1 MSSKSVSRFEELDAG
16 RALGDLSLE
25 EVEEWEALAQEGAM
39 DQTIDFDLLATELE
53 LNHTEDCAL
62 SSSLATRLE
71 DTIPVFLASIKSSQ
85 TATGQIISIIP
96 WLGWA
101 AAACLIVFFNLPTGD
116 DTQNISAELAQA
128 KAELS
133 DKEKTITELE
143 SAKQELSELNEKLSG
158 ELASESGKIDALNTQ
173 IAKLTE
179 KLPLLQKFE
188 SLIQDESDTQRLK
201 FASASDPYKGLTG
214 EVIWNDEKQE
224 GYMSLENLAVN
235 DPTKN
240 QYQLWI
246 VDPERDELPVD
257 GGVFDITDKDGK
269 QIIPIRNALAI
280 NKPVAF
286 VITLEQPG
294 GVVKSKQ
301 EVVVALAKS

>member
-1 MSSKSVSRFEELDAG
+1 MSSNSISRFEELDAG

-25 EVEEWEALAQEGAM
+25 EVEEWETLSQEGAM

-71 DTIPVFLASIKSSQ
+71 DTIPVFSGTVKANQSS
-85 TATGQIISIIP
+85 TGQIISIIP

-101 AAACLIVFFNLPTGD
+101 AAACLVVFFNLPTGD
-116 DTQNISAELAQA
+116 GIQNISAELTQA
-128 KAELS
+128 KTELS
-133 DKEKTITELE
+133 NKEKTIMELE
-143 SAKQELSELNEKLSG
+143 SAKQELAKLNEKLNS
-158 ELASESGKIDALNTQ
+158 ELSIESGKIDALSTQ
-173 IAKLTE
+173 IATLTE
-179 KLPLLQKFE
+179 KLPLIQKFE
-188 SLIQDESDTQRLK
+188 SLIQNEQETQRLE
-201 FASASDPYKGLTG
+201 FASASDPYKGLSG

-257 GGVFDITDKDGK
+257 GGVFDITLKDGK
-269 QIIPIRNALAI
+269 SIIPIRNALAI

-286 VITLEQPG
+286 VITLEQSG

>member
-1 MSSKSVSRFEELDAG
+1 MSSKFVSRFEELDAG

-39 DQTIDFDLLATELE
+39 NQTIDFDLLATELE

-71 DTIPVFLASIKSSQ
+71 DTIPAFSATVKSNQS
-85 TATGQIISIIP
+85 ATGQIISIIP

-101 AAACLIVFFNLPTGD
+101 AAACLVVFFNLPTGD
-116 DTQNISAELAQA
+116 DTQDISAELTQA
-128 KAELS
+128 KAEIS
-133 DKEKTITELE
+133 DKEKTITDLE
-143 SAKQELSELNEKLSG
+143 SAKKQLTELNEKLND
-158 ELASESGKIDALNTQ
+158 ELANEAGKIEALNTQ

-188 SLIQDESDTQRLK
+188 SLIQHESNTQRLE

-257 GGVFDITDKDGK
+257 GGVFDITEKDGK
-269 QIIPIRNALAI
+269 SIIPIRNALAI
-280 NKPVAF
+280 NEPVAF

>member
-1 MSSKSVSRFEELDAG
+1 MSMDKTLARFEELDAG
-16 RALGDLSLE
+16 RILGDLSAKEISEWQTLATEMEDVHSIELE
-25 EVEEWEALAQEGAM
+25 
-39 DQTIDFDLLATELE
+39 ILATELE
-53 LNHTEDCAL
+53 LNHVQPCDL
-62 SSSLATRLE
+62 SSSLLSKLT
-71 DTIPVFLASIKSSQ
+71 DTIPAFSNNNAKKP
-85 TATGQIISIIP
+85 TTQIISILP

-101 AAACLIVFFNLPTGD
+101 AAACLLVFFNLPTGD
-116 DTQNISAELAQA
+116 GIQNVSAELTQA
-128 KAELS
+128 KTELS
-133 DKEKTITELE
+133 DKEKTITDLE
-143 SAKQELSELNEKLSG
+143 SARQELAKLNEKLSS
-158 ELASESGKIDALNTQ
+158 ELSTESGKIDALNTQ

-179 KLPLLQKFE
+179 KLPLIQKFE
-188 SLIQDESDTQRLK
+188 SLIQDESDTQILE
-201 FASASDPYKGLTG
+201 FASASDPYAGLSG

-235 DPTKN
+235 DPTIN

-257 GGVFDITDKDGK
+257 GGVFDITQKDGK
-269 QIIPIRNALAI
+269 SIIPIRNALAI

-286 VITLEQPG
+286 VITLEQSG

>member
-1 MSSKSVSRFEELDAG
+1 MSSDSISRFEELDAG
-16 RALGDLSLE
+16 RALGDLSSE
-25 EVEEWEALAQEGAM
+25 EVEEWETLSQEGAM

-71 DTIPVFLASIKSSQ
+71 DTIPVFSGTVKANQSN
-85 TATGQIISIIP
+85 TGQIISIIP

-101 AAACLIVFFNLPTGD
+101 AAACLVVFFNLPTGD
-116 DTQNISAELAQA
+116 DTQDISAELAQA

-133 DKEKTITELE
+133 DKEKTITDLQ
-143 SAKQELSELNEKLSG
+143 SAKQKLAELNEKLSG

-188 SLIQDESDTQRLK
+188 SLLQDKSDTQRLE
-201 FASASDPYKGLTG
+201 FASASDPYNGLSG

-224 GYMSLENLAVN
+224 GYMSLKNLAVN
-235 DPTKN
+235 DPTQN

-257 GGVFDITDKDGK
+257 GGVFDITEKDGK

>member
-1 MSSKSVSRFEELDAG
+1 MSATGTYDRFEELDAG
-16 RALGDLSLE
+16 RVLGDLSID
-25 EVEEWEALAQEGAM
+25 EVKEWKELAPKQQSENSGEFDWIGA
-39 DQTIDFDLLATELE
+39 ELE
-53 LNHTEDCAL
+53 LRNSEPCPL
-62 SSSLATRLE
+62 SSSLITRLN
-71 DTIPVFLASIKSSQ
+71 DTIPVFTNKSVSKPSSSN
-85 TATGQIISIIP
+85 IISIIP

-101 AAACLIVFFNLPTGD
+101 AAACLLAFFNLPSGD
-116 DTQNISAELAQA
+116 GVQNVSAELAQA

-133 DKEKTITELE
+133 DKAKTITDLE
-143 SAKQELSELNEKLSG
+143 SAKQELAKLNENLSG
-158 ELASESGKIDALNTQ
+158 ELATESGKIDALNTQ

-188 SLIQDESDTQRLK
+188 SLIQDDSDTQRLE
-201 FASASDPYKGLTG
+201 FASASDPYKGLSG

-235 DPTKN
+235 DPTQN

-257 GGVFDITDKDGK
+257 GGVFDITEKDGK

>member
-1 MSSKSVSRFEELDAG
+1 MSSKTISRFEELDAG
-16 RALGDLSLE
+16 RALGDLSPE
-25 EVEEWEALAQEGAM
+25 EVAEWKTLSLEGTM

-53 LNHTEDCAL
+53 LNHTEDCPL
-62 SSSLATRLE
+62 SSSLATRIE
-71 DTIPVFLASIKSSQ
+71 DTIPAFSATIKSNQS
-85 TATGQIISIIP
+85 ASGKIISILP

-101 AAACLIVFFNLPTGD
+101 AAACLVVLFNLPTKD
-116 DTQNISAELAQA
+116 VTLKISTELAQV

-133 DKEKTITELE
+133 DKEKTITDLE
-143 SAKQELSELNEKLSG
+143 SAKQELAKLNEKLSG
-158 ELASESGKIDALNTQ
+158 ELSTESGKIDALNTQ
-173 IAKLTE
+173 IARLTE
-179 KLPLLQKFE
+179 KLPLIQKFD
-188 SLIQDESDTQRLK
+188 SLIQDKPDTQRLE
-201 FASASDPYKGLTG
+201 FASASDPYAGLSG

-246 VDPERDELPVD
+246 VDPKRDELPVD
-257 GGVFDITDKDGK
+257 GGVFDITQKDGK
-269 QIIPIRNALAI
+269 SIIPSRNALAI

-301 EVVVALAKS
+301 EIVVALAKS

>member
-1 MSSKSVSRFEELDAG
+1 MSMDETLARFEELDAG
-16 RALGDLSLE
+16 RVLGDLTSEETSEWQILVTDMEDVHSIELE
-25 EVEEWEALAQEGAM
+25 
-39 DQTIDFDLLATELE
+39 LLATELE
-53 LNHTEDCAL
+53 LKHVQPCDL
-62 SSSLATRLE
+62 SSSLSNKIA
-71 DTIPVFLASIKSSQ
+71 DTIPAFSNKNINQPV
-85 TATGQIISIIP
+85 TQIISILP

-101 AAACLIVFFNLPTGD
+101 AAACLVVFFNLPTGD
-116 DTQNISAELAQA
+116 DIQNVSAELTQA
-128 KAELS
+128 KTELS
-133 DKEKTITELE
+133 DKEKTITDLE
-143 SAKQELSELNEKLSG
+143 SAKQELAKLNENLSSELLT
-158 ELASESGKIDALNTQ
+158 ESGKIDALNNQ

-188 SLIQDESDTQRLK
+188 SLIQDESDTQRLE
-201 FASASDPYKGLTG
+201 FASASDPYAGLSG

-235 DPTKN
+235 DPTIN

-257 GGVFDITDKDGK
+257 GGVFDITQKDGK
-269 QIIPIRNALAI
+269 SIIPIRNALVI

-301 EVVVALAKS
+301 EIVVALAKS

>member
-1 MSSKSVSRFEELDAG
+1 MSSKTISRFEELDAG
-16 RALGDLSLE
+16 RALGDLSPE
-25 EVEEWEALAQEGAM
+25 EVAEWKTLSLEGTM
-39 DQTIDFDLLATELE
+39 DQTIEFDLLATELE
-53 LNHTEDCAL
+53 LNHTEDCPL
-62 SSSLATRLE
+62 SSSLATRIE
-71 DTIPVFLASIKSSQ
+71 DTIPTFSATIKSNQS
-85 TATGQIISIIP
+85 ASGKIVSIIP

-101 AAACLIVFFNLPTGD
+101 AAACLVVLFNLPSGD
-116 DTQNISAELAQA
+116 DIKDFSAELAQA
-128 KAELS
+128 NAELS
-133 DKEKTITELE
+133 DKTKTITDLE
-143 SAKQELSELNEKLSG
+143 SAKQELAKLNEKLSG
-158 ELASESGKIDALNTQ
+158 ELSTESGKIDALNTQ
-173 IAKLTE
+173 IARLTE
-179 KLPLLQKFE
+179 KLPLIQKFD
-188 SLIQDESDTQRLK
+188 SLIQDKPDTQRLE
-201 FASASDPYKGLTG
+201 FASASDPYAGLSG

-224 GYMSLENLAVN
+224 GYMSLENLVVN
-235 DPTKN
+235 DPTIN

-257 GGVFDITDKDGK
+257 GGVFDITQKDGK

>member
-1 MSSKSVSRFEELDAG
+1 MSSNSISRFEELDAG

-25 EVEEWEALAQEGAM
+25 EVEEWETLSQEDRM
-39 DQTIDFDLLATELE
+39 DQKIDFDLLATELE

-71 DTIPVFLASIKSSQ
+71 DTIPAFSATVKSKQS
-85 TATGQIISIIP
+85 TTGQIISILP

-101 AAACLIVFFNLPTGD
+101 AAACLVVFFNLPTGD
-116 DTQNISAELAQA
+116 DTQDISAELAQA

-133 DKEKTITELE
+133 DKEKTITDLQ
-143 SAKQELSELNEKLSG
+143 SAKQKLAELNEKFSG

-188 SLIQDESDTQRLK
+188 SLIQDESDTQRLE
-201 FASASDPYKGLTG
+201 FASASDPYNGLSG

-224 GYMSLENLAVN
+224 GYMSLKNLAVN
-235 DPTKN
+235 DPTQN

-257 GGVFDITDKDGK
+257 GGVFNITEKDGK

>member
-1 MSSKSVSRFEELDAG
+1 MSSVKALARFEELDAG
-16 RALGDLSLE
+16 RVLGDLSAKEISEWQALAT
-25 EVEEWEALAQEGAM
+25 EVENIHSIELE
-39 DQTIDFDLLATELE
+39 ILATELE
-53 LNHTEDCAL
+53 LKHVQPCDL
-62 SSSLATRLE
+62 SSSLSNKIA
-71 DTIPVFLASIKSSQ
+71 DTIPAFSNKNINQPV
-85 TATGQIISIIP
+85 TQIISILP

-101 AAACLIVFFNLPTGD
+101 AAACLVVFFNLPIGD
-116 DTQNISAELAQA
+116 DIKIVSEELAQA
-128 KAELS
+128 KAELLN
-133 DKEKTITELE
+133 KEKTITDLE
-143 SAKQELSELNEKLSG
+143 SAKQELVKLHEKLSG
-158 ELASESGKIDALNTQ
+158 ELASESGKIDDLNSQ

-188 SLIQDESDTQRLK
+188 SLIQDESDTQRLE
-201 FASASDPYKGLTG
+201 FASASDPYNGLSG
-214 EVIWNDEKQE
+214 EVIWNNDKQE

-235 DPTKN
+235 DPRKN

-257 GGVFDITDKDGK
+257 GGVFDITQKDGK
-269 QIIPIRNALAI
+269 SIIPIRNALAI

>member
-1 MSSKSVSRFEELDAG
+1 MSMDETLARFEELDAG
-16 RALGDLSLE
+16 RVLGDLTSEETSEWQILVTDMEDVHSIELE
-25 EVEEWEALAQEGAM
+25 
-39 DQTIDFDLLATELE
+39 LLATELE
-53 LNHTEDCAL
+53 LKHVQPCDL
-62 SSSLATRLE
+62 SSSLSNKIA
-71 DTIPVFLASIKSSQ
+71 DTIPAFSNKNINQ
-85 TATGQIISIIP
+85 PATQIISILP

-101 AAACLIVFFNLPTGD
+101 AAACLLVFFNLPTGD
-116 DTQNISAELAQA
+116 GIQNISAELTQA
-128 KAELS
+128 KTELS
-133 DKEKTITELE
+133 DKEKIIIELE
-143 SAKQELSELNEKLSG
+143 SAKQELAKLNENLSR
-158 ELASESGKIDALNTQ
+158 ELSTESGKIDALNTQ

-188 SLIQDESDTQRLK
+188 SLIQDESDTQRLE
-201 FASASDPYKGLTG
+201 FASASDSYKGLSG

-235 DPTKN
+235 DPTKT

-257 GGVFDITDKDGK
+257 GGVFDITQKDGT

-280 NKPVAF
+280 TKPVAF

-301 EVVVALAKS
+301 EIVVALAKS

>member
-1 MSSKSVSRFEELDAG
+1 MSSNSISRFEELDAG

-25 EVEEWEALAQEGAM
+25 EVEEWETLSQEDRM
-39 DQTIDFDLLATELE
+39 DQKIDFDLLATELE

-71 DTIPVFLASIKSSQ
+71 DTIPAFSATVKSKQS
-85 TATGQIISIIP
+85 TTGQIISIIP

-101 AAACLIVFFNLPTGD
+101 AAACLVVFFNLPTGD
-116 DTQNISAELAQA
+116 DTQDISAELAQA

-133 DKEKTITELE
+133 DKEKTITDLQ
-143 SAKQELSELNEKLSG
+143 SAKQKLAELNEKLSG

-188 SLIQDESDTQRLK
+188 SLIQDESDTQRLE
-201 FASASDPYKGLTG
+201 FASASDPYNGLSG

-224 GYMSLENLAVN
+224 GYMSLKNLAVN
-235 DPTKN
+235 DPTQN

-257 GGVFDITDKDGK
+257 GGVFNITEKDGK

-301 EVVVALAKS
+301 EIVVALAKS

>member
-1 MSSKSVSRFEELDAG
+1 MSSNSISRFEELDAG

-25 EVEEWEALAQEGAM
+25 EVEEWETLSQEDGM

-71 DTIPVFLASIKSSQ
+71 DTIPVFSGTVKANQSS
-85 TATGQIISIIP
+85 TGQIISIIP

-101 AAACLIVFFNLPTGD
+101 AAACLVVFFNLPTVD
-116 DTQNISAELAQA
+116 DTQDISAELAQA

-133 DKEKTITELE
+133 DKEKTITDLQ
-143 SAKQELSELNEKLSG
+143 SAKQKLAELNEKLSG

-188 SLIQDESDTQRLK
+188 SLIQDESDTQRLE
-201 FASASDPYKGLTG
+201 FASASDPYNGLSG

-224 GYMSLENLAVN
+224 GYMSLKNLAVN
-235 DPTKN
+235 DPTQN

-257 GGVFDITDKDGK
+257 GGVFDITEKDGK

>member
-1 MSSKSVSRFEELDAG
+1 MSSNSISRFEELDAG

-25 EVEEWEALAQEGAM
+25 EVEEWETLSQEDGM

-71 DTIPVFLASIKSSQ
+71 DTIPVFSGTVKAKQS
-85 TATGQIISIIP
+85 TTGQIISIIP

-101 AAACLIVFFNLPTGD
+101 AAACLVVFFNLPTGD
-116 DTQNISAELAQA
+116 DTKDISAELAQA

-133 DKEKTITELE
+133 DKEKTITDLQ
-143 SAKQELSELNEKLSG
+143 SAKQKLAELNEKLSG

-188 SLIQDESDTQRLK
+188 SLIQDESDTQRLE
-201 FASASDPYKGLTG
+201 FASASDPYNSLSG

-235 DPTKN
+235 DPTQN

-257 GGVFDITDKDGK
+257 GGVFDITEKDGK

>member
-1 MSSKSVSRFEELDAG
+1 MSSKSVSRYEELDAG
-16 RALGDLSLE
+16 RALGDLSPE
-25 EVEEWEALAQEGAM
+25 EVTEWEALAQEGAM
-39 DQTIDFDLLATELE
+39 DQTIDFDLLATEWE

-62 SSSLATRLE
+62 SSSLATRLQ
-71 DTIPVFLASIKSSQ
+71 DTIPAFSATIKSNQS
-85 TATGQIISIIP
+85 ATGQIISIIP

-101 AAACLIVFFNLPTGD
+101 VAACLLVFINLPTGD
-116 DTQNISAELAQA
+116 DIQDVSAELAQV
-128 KAELS
+128 KIELS
-133 DKEKTITELE
+133 DKEMTITDLE
-143 SAKQELSELNEKLSG
+143 SAKQELAELNEKLNG
-158 ELASESGKIDALNTQ
+158 ELATESGKIDALNTQ

-188 SLIQDESDTQRLK
+188 SLIQDESKTQRLE
-201 FASASDPYKGLTG
+201 FASASDPYNGLSG

-235 DPTKN
+235 DPTQN

-257 GGVFDITDKDGK
+257 GGVFDITQNDGK
-269 QIIPIRNALAI
+269 SVIPIRNALAI

-301 EVVVALAKS
+301 EIVVALAKS

>member
-1 MSSKSVSRFEELDAG
+1 MSMDKTLARFEELDAG
-16 RALGDLSLE
+16 RVLGDLTSEETSEWQILVTDMEDVHSIELE
-25 EVEEWEALAQEGAM
+25 
-39 DQTIDFDLLATELE
+39 LLATELE
-53 LNHTEDCAL
+53 LKHVQPCDL
-62 SSSLATRLE
+62 SSSLSNKIA
-71 DTIPVFLASIKSSQ
+71 DTIPAFSNKNINQ
-85 TATGQIISIIP
+85 PATQIISILP

-101 AAACLIVFFNLPTGD
+101 AAACLLVFFNLPTGD
-116 DTQNISAELAQA
+116 GIQNISAELTQA
-128 KAELS
+128 KTELS
-133 DKEKTITELE
+133 NKEKTIIELE
-143 SAKQELSELNEKLSG
+143 SAKQELAKLNEKLNS
-158 ELASESGKIDALNTQ
+158 ELSIESGKIDALNTQ
-173 IAKLTE
+173 IATLTE
-179 KLPLLQKFE
+179 KLPLIQKFE
-188 SLIQDESDTQRLK
+188 SLIQNEQETQRLE
-201 FASASDPYKGLTG
+201 FASASDPYKGLSG

-257 GGVFDITDKDGK
+257 GGVFDITEKDGK

>member
-1 MSSKSVSRFEELDAG
+1 MSSNSIGRFEELDAG

-25 EVEEWEALAQEGAM
+25 EVEEWETLSQEDAM

-71 DTIPVFLASIKSSQ
+71 DTIPVFSGTVKANQSS
-85 TATGQIISIIP
+85 TGQIISIIP

-101 AAACLIVFFNLPTGD
+101 AAACLVVFFNLPTGD
-116 DTQNISAELAQA
+116 DTQDISAELAQA

-133 DKEKTITELE
+133 DKEKTITDLQ
-143 SAKQELSELNEKLSG
+143 SAKQKLAELNEKLSG

-188 SLIQDESDTQRLK
+188 SLIQDESDTQRLE
-201 FASASDPYKGLTG
+201 FASASDPYNGLSG

-224 GYMSLENLAVN
+224 GYMSLKNLAVN
-235 DPTKN
+235 DPTQN

-257 GGVFDITDKDGK
+257 GGVFNITEKDGK

>member
-1 MSSKSVSRFEELDAG
+1 MSMDETLARFEELDAG
-16 RALGDLSLE
+16 RVLGDLTSEETSEWQILVTDMEDVHSIELE
-25 EVEEWEALAQEGAM
+25 
-39 DQTIDFDLLATELE
+39 LLATELE
-53 LNHTEDCAL
+53 LKHVQPCGL
-62 SSSLATRLE
+62 SSSLSNKIA
-71 DTIPVFLASIKSSQ
+71 DTIPTFSNKNVNQS
-85 TATGQIISIIP
+85 ATQIISILP

-101 AAACLIVFFNLPTGD
+101 AAACLLVFFNLPTGD
-116 DTQNISAELAQA
+116 GIQNISAELTQA
-128 KAELS
+128 KTELS
-133 DKEKTITELE
+133 NKEKTIIELE
-143 SAKQELSELNEKLSG
+143 SAKQELAELNEKLSG

-179 KLPLLQKFE
+179 KLPLIQKFE
-188 SLIQDESDTQRLK
+188 SLIQDESETQRLE
-201 FASASDPYKGLTG
+201 FASASDPYKGLSG

-257 GGVFDITDKDGK
+257 GGVFDITLKDGK
-269 QIIPIRNALAI
+269 SIIPIRNALAI

>member
-1 MSSKSVSRFEELDAG
+1 MSMEKTLARFEELDAG
-16 RALGDLSLE
+16 RVLGDLTSEETSEWQILVTDIEDIHSIELE
-25 EVEEWEALAQEGAM
+25 
-39 DQTIDFDLLATELE
+39 LLATELE
-53 LNHTEDCAL
+53 LKHVQPCDL
-62 SSSLATRLE
+62 SSSLSNKLA
-71 DTIPVFLASIKSSQ
+71 DTIPAFSNKNINQPA
-85 TATGQIISIIP
+85 AQIISILP

-101 AAACLIVFFNLPTGD
+101 AAACLIIFFNLPTGD
-116 DTQNISAELAQA
+116 DIQKISAELSQA

-133 DKEKTITELE
+133 DNEKTITDLE
-143 SAKQELSELNEKLSG
+143 SVKQELAELNEKLSG
-158 ELASESGKIDALNTQ
+158 ELATELGKIEALNTQ

-188 SLIQDESDTQRLK
+188 SLIQDEPATKRLE
-201 FASASDPYKGLTG
+201 FASASDPYTGLSG

-224 GYMSLENLAVN
+224 GYMSLKNLAVN

-257 GGVFDITDKDGK
+257 GGVFDITQKDGK
-269 QIIPIRNALAI
+269 SIIPIRNALAI

>member
-1 MSSKSVSRFEELDAG
+1 MSSKTISRFEELDAG
-16 RALGDLSLE
+16 RALGDLSPE
-25 EVEEWEALAQEGAM
+25 EVAEWKTLSLEGTM
-39 DQTIDFDLLATELE
+39 NQTIEFDLLATELE
-53 LNHTEDCAL
+53 LNHTEDCPL
-62 SSSLATRLE
+62 SSSLATRIE
-71 DTIPVFLASIKSSQ
+71 DTIPAFSATIKSNQS
-85 TATGQIISIIP
+85 ASGKIVSIIP

-101 AAACLIVFFNLPTGD
+101 AAACLVVLFNLPSGD
-116 DTQNISAELAQA
+116 DIKDFSAELAQA
-128 KAELS
+128 NAELS
-133 DKEKTITELE
+133 DKTKTITDLE
-143 SAKQELSELNEKLSG
+143 SAKQELAKLNEKLSG
-158 ELASESGKIDALNTQ
+158 ELSKESGKIDALNTQ

-188 SLIQDESDTQRLK
+188 SLIQDESDTQRLE
-201 FASASDPYKGLTG
+201 FASASDPYAGLSG

-224 GYMSLENLAVN
+224 GYMSLENLVVN
-235 DPTKN
+235 DPTIN

-257 GGVFDITDKDGK
+257 GGVFDITQNDGK
-269 QIIPIRNALAI
+269 SVIPIRNALAI

-301 EVVVALAKS
+301 EIVVALAKS

>member
-1 MSSKSVSRFEELDAG
+1 
-16 RALGDLSLE
+16 LGDLSSE
-25 EVEEWEALAQEGAM
+25 EVEEWETLSQEGAM

-71 DTIPVFLASIKSSQ
+71 DTIPVFSGTVKANQSS
-85 TATGQIISIIP
+85 TGQIISIIP

-101 AAACLIVFFNLPTGD
+101 AAACLVVFFNLPTGD
-116 DTQNISAELAQA
+116 DTQDISAKLVQA

-133 DKEKTITELE
+133 DKEKNIIDLE
-143 SAKQELSELNEKLSG
+143 SAKQELAELNENLSG
-158 ELASESGKIDALNTQ
+158 ELATESGKIDLLNTQ

-188 SLIQDESDTQRLK
+188 SLIQDESDTQILE
-201 FASASDPYKGLTG
+201 FASASDPYKGLSG

-257 GGVFDITDKDGK
+257 GGVFDITLKDGK
-269 QIIPIRNALAI
+269 SIIPIRNALAI

-286 VITLEQPG
+286 VITLEQSG

>member
-1 MSSKSVSRFEELDAG
+1 MSMDETLARFEELDAG
-16 RALGDLSLE
+16 RVLGDLTSEETSEWQILVTDMEDVHSIELE
-25 EVEEWEALAQEGAM
+25 
-39 DQTIDFDLLATELE
+39 LLATELE
-53 LNHTEDCAL
+53 LKHVQPCDL
-62 SSSLATRLE
+62 SSSLSNKIA
-71 DTIPVFLASIKSSQ
+71 DTIPTFSNKNVNQ
-85 TATGQIISIIP
+85 PATQIISILP

-101 AAACLIVFFNLPTGD
+101 AAACLLVFFNLPTGD
-116 DTQNISAELAQA
+116 GNQNISAELTQA
-128 KAELS
+128 KTELS
-133 DKEKTITELE
+133 DKEKTIIELE
-143 SAKQELSELNEKLSG
+143 SAKQELAKLNENLSSELLT
-158 ELASESGKIDALNTQ
+158 ESGKIDALNTQ

-188 SLIQDESDTQRLK
+188 SLIQDESDTQRLE
-201 FASASDPYKGLTG
+201 FASASDSYKGLSG

-257 GGVFDITDKDGK
+257 GGVFDITQKDGK
-269 QIIPIRNALAI
+269 SIIPIRNALAI
-280 NKPVAF
+280 TKPVAF

>member
-1 MSSKSVSRFEELDAG
+1 MSSKTISRFEELDAG
-16 RALGDLSLE
+16 RALGDLSPE
-25 EVEEWEALAQEGAM
+25 EVAERKTLSLEGTM

-53 LNHTEDCAL
+53 LNHTEDCPL
-62 SSSLATRLE
+62 SSSLATRIE
-71 DTIPVFLASIKSSQ
+71 DTIPAFSATIKSNQS
-85 TATGQIISIIP
+85 ASGKIISILP

-101 AAACLIVFFNLPTGD
+101 AAACLVVLFNLPTKD
-116 DTQNISAELAQA
+116 VTLKISTELAQV

-133 DKEKTITELE
+133 DKEKTITDLE
-143 SAKQELSELNEKLSG
+143 SAKQELAKLNEKLSG
-158 ELASESGKIDALNTQ
+158 ELSTESGKIDALNTQ
-173 IAKLTE
+173 IARLTE
-179 KLPLLQKFE
+179 KLPLIQKFD
-188 SLIQDESDTQRLK
+188 SLIQDKPDTQRLE
-201 FASASDPYKGLTG
+201 FASASDPYAGLSG

-246 VDPERDELPVD
+246 VDPKRDELPVD
-257 GGVFDITDKDGK
+257 GGVFDITQKDGK
-269 QIIPIRNALAI
+269 SIIPIRNALAI

-301 EVVVALAKS
+301 EIVVALAKS

>member
-1 MSSKSVSRFEELDAG
+1 MSSKSVSRYEELDAG
-16 RALGDLSLE
+16 RALGDLSPE
-25 EVEEWEALAQEGAM
+25 EVTEWEALAQEGAM
-39 DQTIDFDLLATELE
+39 DQTIDFDLLATEWE

-62 SSSLATRLE
+62 SSSLATRLQ
-71 DTIPVFLASIKSSQ
+71 DTIPAFSATIKSNQS
-85 TATGQIISIIP
+85 ATGQIISIIP

-101 AAACLIVFFNLPTGD
+101 VAACLLVFINLPTGD
-116 DTQNISAELAQA
+116 DIQDVSAELAQV
-128 KAELS
+128 KIELS
-133 DKEKTITELE
+133 DKEMTITDLE
-143 SAKQELSELNEKLSG
+143 SAKQELAELNEKLNG
-158 ELASESGKIDALNTQ
+158 ELATESGKIDALNTQ

-188 SLIQDESDTQRLK
+188 SLIQDESKTQRLE
-201 FASASDPYKGLTG
+201 FASASDPYNGLSG

-224 GYMSLENLAVN
+224 GYMSLENLEVN
-235 DPTKN
+235 DPTQN

-257 GGVFDITDKDGK
+257 GGVFDITQNDGK
-269 QIIPIRNALAI
+269 SVIPIRNALAI

-301 EVVVALAKS
+301 EIVVALAKS

>member
-1 MSSKSVSRFEELDAG
+1 MSMDETLARFEELDAG
-16 RALGDLSLE
+16 RVLGDLTSEETSEWQILVTDMEDVHSIELE
-25 EVEEWEALAQEGAM
+25 
-39 DQTIDFDLLATELE
+39 LLATELE
-53 LNHTEDCAL
+53 LKHVQPCDL
-62 SSSLATRLE
+62 SSSLSNKIA
-71 DTIPVFLASIKSSQ
+71 DTIPAFSNKNINQ
-85 TATGQIISIIP
+85 PATQIISILP

-101 AAACLIVFFNLPTGD
+101 AAACLLVFFNLPTGD
-116 DTQNISAELAQA
+116 DIQNVSAELTQA
-128 KAELS
+128 KTELS
-133 DKEKTITELE
+133 DKEKTIIELE
-143 SAKQELSELNEKLSG
+143 SAKQELAKLNENLSSELLT
-158 ELASESGKIDALNTQ
+158 ESGKIDALNNQ

-188 SLIQDESDTQRLK
+188 SLIQDESDTQRLE
-201 FASASDPYKGLTG
+201 FASASDSYKGLSG

-235 DPTKN
+235 DPTIN

-257 GGVFDITDKDGK
+257 GGVFDITQKDGK
-269 QIIPIRNALAI
+269 SIIPIRNALVI

-301 EVVVALAKS
+301 EIVVALAKS

>member
-1 MSSKSVSRFEELDAG
+1 MSSVKALARFEELDAG
-16 RALGDLSLE
+16 RVLGDLSAKEISEWQALAT
-25 EVEEWEALAQEGAM
+25 EVENIHSIELE
-39 DQTIDFDLLATELE
+39 ILATELE
-53 LNHTEDCAL
+53 LKHVQPCDL
-62 SSSLATRLE
+62 SSSLSNKIA
-71 DTIPVFLASIKSSQ
+71 DTIPAFSNKNINQPV
-85 TATGQIISIIP
+85 TQIISILP
-96 WLGWA
+96 WLGWD
-101 AAACLIVFFNLPTGD
+101 AAACLVVFFNLPIGD
-116 DTQNISAELAQA
+116 DIKIVSEELAQT
-128 KAELS
+128 KSELS
-133 DKEKTITELE
+133 DKEKTITDLE
-143 SAKQELSELNEKLSG
+143 SAKQELAKLNEKLSG
-158 ELASESGKIDALNTQ
+158 ELARESGKIDALNTQ

-179 KLPLLQKFE
+179 KLPLIQKFE
-188 SLIQDESDTQRLK
+188 SLIQDESDTQRLE
-201 FASASDPYKGLTG
+201 FASASDPYAGLSG

-257 GGVFDITDKDGK
+257 GGVFDITQKDGK
-269 QIIPIRNALAI
+269 SIIPIRNALVI

>member
-1 MSSKSVSRFEELDAG
+1 MSSKTISRFEELDAG
-16 RALGDLSLE
+16 RALGDLSPE
-25 EVEEWEALAQEGAM
+25 EVAEWKTLSLEGTM

-53 LNHTEDCAL
+53 LNHTEDCPL
-62 SSSLATRLE
+62 SSSLATRIE
-71 DTIPVFLASIKSSQ
+71 DTIPAFSATIKSNQS
-85 TATGQIISIIP
+85 ASGKIISILP

-101 AAACLIVFFNLPTGD
+101 AAACLVVLFNLPTKD
-116 DTQNISAELAQA
+116 VTLKISTELAQV

-133 DKEKTITELE
+133 DKEKTITDLE
-143 SAKQELSELNEKLSG
+143 SAKQELAKLNEKLSG
-158 ELASESGKIDALNTQ
+158 ELSTESGKIDALNTE
-173 IAKLTE
+173 IARLTE
-179 KLPLLQKFE
+179 KLPLIQKFD
-188 SLIQDESDTQRLK
+188 SLIQDKPDTQRLE
-201 FASASDPYKGLTG
+201 FASASDPYAGLSG

-224 GYMSLENLAVN
+224 GYMSLENLVVN
-235 DPTKN
+235 DPTIN

-257 GGVFDITDKDGK
+257 GGVFDITQKDGK

>member
-1 MSSKSVSRFEELDAG
+1 MSSDSISRFEELDAG
-16 RALGDLSLE
+16 RALGDLSSE
-25 EVEEWEALAQEGAM
+25 EVEEWETLSQEGAM

-71 DTIPVFLASIKSSQ
+71 DTIPVFSGTVKANQSS
-85 TATGQIISIIP
+85 TGQIISIIP

-101 AAACLIVFFNLPTGD
+101 AAACLVVFFNLPTGD
-116 DTQNISAELAQA
+116 DTQDISAELAQA

-133 DKEKTITELE
+133 DKEKTIIALE
-143 SAKQELSELNEKLSG
+143 CAKQELAELNEKLSG
-158 ELASESGKIDALNTQ
+158 ELTSESGKIDALNTQ

-188 SLIQDESDTQRLK
+188 SLLQDKSDTQRLE
-201 FASASDPYKGLTG
+201 FASASDPYNGLTG

-235 DPTKN
+235 DPTQN

-257 GGVFDITDKDGK
+257 GGVFDITEKDGK